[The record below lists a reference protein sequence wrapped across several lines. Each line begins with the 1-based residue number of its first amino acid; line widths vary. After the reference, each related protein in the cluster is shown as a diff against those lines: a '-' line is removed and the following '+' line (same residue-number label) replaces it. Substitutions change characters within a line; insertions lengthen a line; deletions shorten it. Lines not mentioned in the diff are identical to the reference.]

1 VGQVLWSIDAY
12 KADDVQP
19 VKALYLIGARPVR
32 DSIGR
37 VVSVELIPLEE
48 LGKPRIDG
56 CEDKQ
61 YCEGHLTKLHILN

>member
-37 VVSVELIPLEE
+37 VVSVELISP
-48 LGKPRIDG
+48 
-56 CEDKQ
+56 
-61 YCEGHLTKLHILN
+61 